1 MFMYVVSGEAEDH
14 PRIKV
19 SSNRSTVGCFRRP
32 VVPREQQLGSQRHSP
47 HSSSYSTTSLT
58 LHQTPSYPPRHILK
72 MNAVARR
79 AAFAATRAPVR
90 VTRRQA
96 SGVTSGA
103 VPAEERK
110 QDASAM
116 KKGAKKDPELYV
128 RPVQL

>member
-1 MFMYVVSGEAEDH
+1 
-14 PRIKV
+14 
-19 SSNRSTVGCFRRP
+19 
-32 VVPREQQLGSQRHSP
+32 
-47 HSSSYSTTSLT
+47 
-58 LHQTPSYPPRHILK
+58 

-128 RPVQL
+128 RLPHLQHRYWPSGAPI

>member
-1 MFMYVVSGEAEDH
+1 
-14 PRIKV
+14 
-19 SSNRSTVGCFRRP
+19 
-32 VVPREQQLGSQRHSP
+32 
-47 HSSSYSTTSLT
+47 
-58 LHQTPSYPPRHILK
+58 

-128 RPVQL
+128 RPVQP

>member
-1 MFMYVVSGEAEDH
+1 MFLYVVSGEAEDH
-14 PRIKV
+14 PRIRV
-19 SSNRSTVGCFRRP
+19 SSNRSTVGCFRP

-47 HSSSYSTTSLT
+47 HASNYSTTSLT
-58 LHQTPSYPPRHILK
+58 LHSTPSHQPRHILK

>member
-1 MFMYVVSGEAEDH
+1 VS
-14 PRIKV
+14 
-19 SSNRSTVGCFRRP
+19 
-32 VVPREQQLGSQRHSP
+32 QQLDRNDIHHTPAAIAQP
-47 HSSSYSTTSLT
+47 LSLS
-58 LHQTPSYPPRHILK
+58 TPSHQPRHILK

-128 RPVQL
+128 RLVQP